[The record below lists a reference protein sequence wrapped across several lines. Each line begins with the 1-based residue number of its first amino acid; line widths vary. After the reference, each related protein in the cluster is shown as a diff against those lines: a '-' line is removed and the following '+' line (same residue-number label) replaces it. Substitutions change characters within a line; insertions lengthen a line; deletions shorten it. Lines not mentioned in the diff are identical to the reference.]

1 MNRRDL
7 IQKVLQ
13 GGTVL
18 VVIPSVLTSCSKDPV
33 TILTLTTTATSL
45 ITQTT
50 ATSGGSITNDGGETI
65 ISRGV
70 CWSTNITPSIADN
83 KTIDGAG
90 AGSFS
95 SKITGLI
102 GGITYFVRAYAINAS
117 GTGYGMAMSF
127 TTLPATVPV
136 LSTANITS
144 ITQTSATCGG
154 TITSDGAASITAR
167 GVCWSTST
175 NPTTAYNKTTDG
187 TGIGAFISSITGL
200 ILSTTYYVRAYATN
214 SLGTAYG
221 SERSF
226 ITNPGS
232 TITIDLSLPEN
243 LSLNTAGGSKIVQN
257 ILIINTGT
265 KIVALSA
272 ICTHQG
278 CAVGYY
284 SGAGDIECPCHGSV
298 FSTTGSVI
306 KGPASSPLHSY
317 SISKLGNILTISLL

>member
-7 IQKVLQ
+7 IQTVLQ

-102 GGITYFVRAYAINAS
+102 GGITYFVRAYATNAS

-232 TITIDLSLPEN
+232 TITIDLY
-243 LSLNTAGGSKIVQN
+243 LSLAEN
-257 ILIINTGT
+257 IAS
-265 KIVALSA
+265 VSY
-272 ICTHQG
+272 THLR
-278 CAVGYY
+278 AH
-284 SGAGDIECPCHGSV
+284 E
-298 FSTTGSVI
+298 TR
-306 KGPASSPLHSY
+306 L
-317 SISKLGNILTISLL
+317 

>member
-7 IQKVLQ
+7 VQKVLQ

-33 TILTLTTTATSL
+33 TILTLTTT
-45 ITQTT
+45 
-50 ATSGGSITNDGGETI
+50 
-65 ISRGV
+65 
-70 CWSTNITPSIADN
+70 
-83 KTIDGAG
+83 
-90 AGSFS
+90 
-95 SKITGLI
+95 
-102 GGITYFVRAYAINAS
+102 
-117 GTGYGMAMSF
+117 
-127 TTLPATVPV
+127 
-136 LSTANITS
+136 
-144 ITQTSATCGG
+144 
-154 TITSDGAASITAR
+154 
-167 GVCWSTST
+167 
-175 NPTTAYNKTTDG
+175 YNKTTDG

-257 ILIINTGT
+257 ILVANTGGGAF
-265 KIVALSA
+265 IALSS

-278 CAVGYY
+278 CTVGYN
-284 SGAGDIECPCHGSV
+284 SGAGNIQCPCHGSV
-298 FSTTGSVI
+298 YTTTGIVVT
-306 KGPASSPLHSY
+306 GPAPTALRSY